1 MVLKAG
7 YTSDDVASESKEHY
21 RYVTIDGQ
29 QYRQIVVLLLDRVG
43 RTIGH
48 KAITP
53 LV

>member
-1 MVLKAG
+1 MVLKQG
-7 YTSDDVASESKEHY
+7 YTSKDVVAESKEHY
-21 RYVTIDGQ
+21 RYVTINGH

-48 KAITP
+48 RAITP